1 MTKTSTYIL
10 TSKQFEGY
18 VVFEFDADGLL
29 SRFDSSE
36 AVLNEEQRV
45 WLLKRLPR
53 HLEEVKEVLAK
64 SKHAKLVK
72 QQVKGVTFEMFWDK
86 YDYKSRSSKKVA
98 RTRWKRLSQ
107 NDRDRAYAYIPVY
120 LRSIPPGIAMK
131 YAETYLS
138 QELWNN

>member
-18 VVFEFDADGLL
+18 VLFEFDKDGLL
-29 SRFDSSE
+29 CRYDNSE
-36 AVLNEEQRV
+36 AELNEEQRV
-45 WLLKRLPR
+45 WLLKKLPR
-53 HLEEVKEVLAK
+53 HLDEVKAVLAN
-64 SKHAKLVK
+64 SRHAKLVR
-72 QQVKGVTFEMFWDK
+72 QRVKSVTFDMFWDK
-86 YDYKSRSSKKVA
+86 YNYKSRSSKKVA
-98 RTRWKRLSQ
+98 KTRWKRLSQ
-107 NDRDRAYAYIPVY
+107 NDRDRAYAYIDTY